1 MRAYSHLGQLGDRAT
16 FPSWLST
23 IVRNESISWLR
34 RHAHQHTS
42 SDEQMKGI
50 VQPEPEREHPML
62 ERLRSALV
70 RISPQYREVLAL
82 KYEAGLDYDK
92 IAEVLGL
99 SVSNVEKRLYRAR
112 QALFVLMPE
121 IGSKE

>member
-1 MRAYSHLGQLGDRAT
+1 
-16 FPSWLST
+16 
-23 IVRNESISWLR
+23 
-34 RHAHQHTS
+34 
-42 SDEQMKGI
+42 MKGI